1 MFCTSDSIFT
11 TILVLHIIAGT
22 LSLFTGLVA
31 AFAKKGQIIHR
42 RAGKTYVGCM
52 AVVFVTALSMA
63 VLHPNIF
70 LAAIGTFSFYNAWSG
85 YKTIQRSV
93 QSKVRQTIDTTF
105 TVVTVIASITLLVY
119 GVVDG
124 NIIAGFFGVLSGI
137 LRGRDLLILF
147 GILTNEQK
155 LIGHIT
161 RMGGAMIATIT
172 AVIVVNVQM
181 PAPIPSWV
189 PWVVPSLVGSFI
201 IALASRKYGKR
212 SVLALLTGLLLSVIT
227 TNAQQPDSAKAPTQT
242 IKGSIKNSATKQPL
256 TGVTLKIV
264 STKLGAISKSDGS
277 FKINRVPVGRY
288 TLTARAVGYEPL
300 SLAIVLT
307 SGKQL
312 ELSLELNESFVQSQ
326 AVTVTASQGGFTPL
340 NESSITSA
348 NVFSVDDA
356 YRYAG
361 SRGDPARMAQNYGG
375 IVSANDQR
383 NDIIIR
389 GGSPSELLWRLD
401 GLDIPNPNH
410 FATQGATGGPISAL
424 NINLLDNSDFLTGA
438 FPAEY
443 GDRMSGVFDL
453 RTRKGNSEKYEFI
466 GQFGFNGIELVAE
479 GPLPMEKSSFAAS
492 YRYSF
497 LDLMEKMGVDFGWS
511 GTPKYQDGAIKADWS
526 PSENDHIALTGLF
539 GTSDIYI
546 QYSKLDT
553 VFTGDRDI
561 QNGTDVLSL
570 GVNWQHL
577 FGDRAYLA
585 ATVGTVQS
593 KFRTDVDS
601 ITTDAASK
609 VLAITQRYS
618 NYSTESYHT
627 AKLRYVYVPNS
638 QNTFTVGSEL
648 RYRFY
653 DIDIRSYTQPF
664 YRLPD
669 NTGVFNLG
677 NNNNTLHSLSFVNW
691 NWHATESLTLN
702 TGVHT
707 QYLQVSNKVS
717 VEPRLSLS
725 YILAPEHTITLGT
738 GIFRQSQPLTMYTS
752 RTENQ
757 SLDFTQTIHGILGYT
772 WSIADDIQFK
782 TEAYYKY
789 YTNAPVERD
798 KLNGV
803 SFLNAGANFGSIDV
817 QDVLVNNGKGKSYG
831 AEFTFRKNFSNGWY
845 TTATTSLVRQEYT
858 GSDGIWRFGAFDNKY
873 IVNLLAGYEW
883 KISPTFTMEFSGKF
897 THAGGAPYT
906 PVDLALSRSSG
917 FTRFDVSRPFAL
929 RNPDYE
935 RVDFRVDFRNN
946 FEGVAI
952 ISYITIEN
960 ILNKKN
966 IAQREYSPRS
976 NAVVDANQL
985 GFFPVGG
992 VRVEF

>member
-1 MFCTSDSIFT
+1 MDSHNTLLFT
-11 TILVLHIIAGT
+11 TLLVMHIIGGSASLLAGV
-22 LSLFTGLVA
+22 LASFSEKGRLF
-31 AFAKKGQIIHR
+31 HR
-42 RAGKTYVGCM
+42 TVGKVYVIAM
-52 AVVFVTALSMA
+52 AVVFVTAIAMA
-63 VLHPNIF
+63 VLHPNLF
-70 LAAIGTFSFYNAWSG
+70 LAAVGVFSFYNAWSG
-85 YKTIQRSV
+85 FMAMQ
-93 QSKVRQTIDTTF
+93 QSGIHRLLRYANSTF
-105 TVVTVIASITLLVY
+105 TVATVLASVALLLI
-119 GVVDG
+119 GFTNG
-124 NIIAGFFGVLSGI
+124 NTVAGFFGMVSVFSA
-137 LRGRDLLILF
+137 GRDMLSLF
-147 GILTNEQK
+147 GVLPLQQK
-155 LIGHIT
+155 LVTHIS

-172 AVIVVNVQM
+172 AILVVNFQM
-181 PAPIPSWV
+181 PSPIPGWLA
-189 PWVVPSLVGSFI
+189 WILPSVVGSVI
-201 IALASRKYGKR
+201 IARAIRKYIKKP
-212 SVLALLTGLLLSVIT
+212 VIALLMLVLCSGVMVAQTDSVKT
-227 TNAQQPDSAKAPTQT
+227 PTQT
-242 IKGSIKNSATKQPL
+242 IKGVVRNSSTKQPL
-256 TGVTLKIV
+256 TGVTV
-264 STKLGAISKSDGS
+264 QVAATKLGAISKSDGS

-288 TLTARAVGYEPL
+288 TLQARAVGYEPL

-307 SGKQL
+307 SGKQF
-312 ELSLELNESFVQSQ
+312 EVSLELTESFVQSQ
-326 AVTVTASQGGFTPL
+326 QVTVTASQGGFTPI

-389 GGSPSELLWRLD
+389 GGSPAELLWRLD

-410 FATQGATGGPISAL
+410 FATQGATGGPISTL

-453 RTRKGNSEKYEFI
+453 RTRKGNSDRYEFT

-479 GPLPMEKSSFAAS
+479 GPMPMSKSSFVAS

-511 GTPKYQDGAIKADWS
+511 GTPKYQDGAVKADWQLS
-526 PSENDHIALTGLF
+526 DNDHVSLTGLY

-561 QNGTDVLSL
+561 KNGTDVLSV
-570 GVNWQHL
+570 GANWQHL
-577 FGDRAYLA
+577 FGERSYAHV
-585 ATVGTVQS
+585 TVGTVQS
-593 KFRTDVDS
+593 TFRTDVDS
-601 ITTDAASK
+601 ITTDSASK

-627 AKLRYVYVPNS
+627 AKVRYVYVPTS
-638 QNTFTVGSEL
+638 QHTFTVGSEL

-653 DIDIRSYTQPF
+653 NIDIKAYTQPF

-669 NTGVFNLG
+669 NTGVFALG
-677 NNNNTLHSLSFVNW
+677 DNNHTVHSLSYVNW
-691 NWHATESLTLN
+691 NWRVTEDFTLN
-702 TGVHT
+702 SGLHA
-707 QYLQVSNKVS
+707 QYLQISNKLS
-717 VEPRLSLS
+717 LEPRLSLA
-725 YILAPEHTITLGT
+725 YTIAPEHTITLGT

-752 RTENQ
+752 RTENE
-757 SLDFTQTIHGILGYT
+757 SLDFTQCTHGILGYS
-772 WSIADDIQFK
+772 WSIAEDMQFK

-789 YTNAPVERD
+789 YTNAPVLRD
-798 KLNGV
+798 KSNGV
-803 SFLNAGANFGSIDV
+803 NYLNAGANFGSIDV

-858 GSDGIWRFGAFDNKY
+858 GSDGIWRFGAFDNRY

-906 PVDLALSRSSG
+906 PVSLELSRTSG
-917 FTRFDVSRPFAL
+917 FTRFDDSQAFAL

-946 FEGVAI
+946 FEGLAI